1 MALDPNDPLI
11 PMPWQM
17 DSIRAY
23 RASKAMQAEEDA
35 LKMEERRQRVAKGKE
50 EETMSTPIGRAGRAA
65 DIAAFLEQEK
75 QKEYGIPIGEEMGA
89 RMVAKGG
96 PGILEATKMQGEL
109 DVEARIRD
117 ARQRSMEN
125 YLAGEK
131 SLMPTATVDLGGV
144 KRTVLS
150 EQAGRTSADIYG
162 QIYRN
167 QVPQVASTYEAEGYD
182 RDSAIRMASQD
193 VRKELV
199 KASTGGKVVLTGADG
214 LSTISYSNE
223 QAERMWRDPKTPK
236 AIKVQLNNFFGESE
250 EPTASSYIKSRL
262 GR

>member
-1 MALDPNDPLI
+1 
-11 PMPWQM
+11 M
-17 DSIRAY
+17 DRVSYGPFKLFESDAY
-23 RASKAMQAEEDA
+23 KQAQAMQAEKQSLELEKLQLDLA
-35 LKMEERRQRVAKGKE
+35 EKRKE
-50 EETMSTPIGRAGRAA
+50 QEMSSPSGRATRAGE
-65 DIAAFLEQEK
+65 IAAFLEQEQ
-75 QKEYGIPIGEEMGA
+75 QKDVGIPIGEEMA
-89 RMVAKGG
+89 SKMVAQGG

-109 DVEARIRD
+109 DVEARIRQARRD
-117 ARQRSMEN
+117 AMMN
-125 YLAGEK
+125 MAAGEK
-131 SLMPTATVDLGGV
+131 SLLPTASVDLGGV
-144 KRTVLS
+144 KQTVLAG
-150 EQAGRTSADIYG
+150 QAGKTSADIYG

-236 AIKVQLNNFFGESE
+236 GIKVQLNNFFGESE

>member
-1 MALDPNDPLI
+1 
-11 PMPWQM
+11 M
-17 DSIRAY
+17 DRVSYGPFKLFESDAY
-23 RASKAMQAEEDA
+23 KQAQAMQAEKQSLELEKLQLDLA
-35 LKMEERRQRVAKGKE
+35 AKRKE
-50 EETMSTPIGRAGRAA
+50 QEMSSPSGRATLAA
-65 DIAAFLEQEK
+65 DIAATLQQDY
-75 QKEYGIPIGEEMGA
+75 QKEFGIPIGRQIGS
-89 RMVAKGG
+89 RMVEKGG
-96 PGILEATKMQGEL
+96 PSILEATKMQGEL
-109 DVEARIRD
+109 DVEAKIRE
-117 ARQRSMEN
+117 AKRMSMEN
-125 YLAGEK
+125 LLAGEK
-131 SLMPTATVDLGGV
+131 SLLPTASVDLGGV
-144 KRTVLS
+144 KQTVLAG
-150 EQAGRTSADIYG
+150 QAGKTSADIYG
-162 QIYRN
+162 QIYKN

-236 AIKVQLNNFFGESE
+236 GIKVQLNNFFGESE

>member
-1 MALDPNDPLI
+1 MPALTQAARDYDKAYE
-11 PMPWQM
+11 QM
-17 DSIRAY
+17 KYNQAMKSGLELEKLQLDLA
-23 RASKAMQAEEDA
+23 KARNEQE
-35 LKMEERRQRVAKGKE
+35 ME
-50 EETMSTPIGRAGRAA
+50 SPSGRATRAA
-65 DIAAFLEQEK
+65 EVAAFLEQEK
-75 QKEYGIPIGEEMGA
+75 QKEVGIPIGQEMGA
-89 RMVAKGG
+89 RMTAAGG
-96 PGILEATKMQGEL
+96 PSILEATKMQGEL
-109 DVEARIRD
+109 DVEAKIRD
-117 ARQRSMEN
+117 AKRRTMEN

-167 QVPQVASTYEAEGYD
+167 QVPQVASTHEAEGYD

-236 AIKVQLNNFFGESE
+236 GIKAQLNNFFGESE
-250 EPTASSYIKSRL
+250 EPPASSYIKSRL